1 MSEEMNPERLQQVVR
16 SIAIEKTAPVK
27 EQVEMAVVVLQEA
40 FHNDVTVENFSWNNV
55 KLSDEVKKRY
65 IGRLLD
71 RSEFE
76 KNVVIESAA
85 VYNRV
90 QENEL
95 CNGRQDG
102 VSEGQNQGSATAFNA
117 CPGVR
122 RAIEVIFETAFEYGL
137 EAIFKQ
143 LIKVFPQSYEALT
156 HPVGITE
163 GSLEEKVVD
172 EVVNAENGLK
182 KKGLALLKR
191 AYRHL
196 AVCLVVHRHKC
207 ECTNEINAAS
217 MATYTSCTTCLWAEA
232 YGFIPTS
239 FTEEVDDQPEK
250 TAHFD
255 LLDGDDVEALDRVS
269 HMASIR
275 KAYGAGPTSLD
286 EKKYVDQSGRLIEGR
301 SFKIE
306 MQENDYSGKID
317 VRDMLGKMCN
327 EIPDTMLQQEGE
339 RVKRLEN
346 GLPGYYLKWR
356 QFFKN
361 DPTRYYSR
369 RIPMER
375 NVSDWLSVGCV
386 DDLRIRNRYGI
397 DEQTALWCIG
407 ALCVLVEK
415 MRHIQQW
422 TENPTYS
429 IKVLDFVQLVRI
441 LFGDALISHPA
452 CIEVLVNKC
461 PFLDPR
467 SKNANLID
475 SLSDSSKIR
484 ARVYV
489 DMNQVDKMSPQGR
502 WKQPVIL
509 LQAARDVVEKHLV
522 SKKWKYRENGGLDER
537 SVVQLM
543 CADVFKMLEK
553 VMDESVQFPR
563 RCVPMYIPLA
573 AARSMTQGILSDV
586 WEELDFYPV
595 KWNEETFSIY
605 TGRSIGY
612 VGKPF
617 EVRKAQASSE
627 INECLR
633 RLTDFYDPRE
643 GNVIKMTGKKGNVA
657 NQWRYVV
664 LKGPIKIQGDMAS
677 REYEIGLK
685 SSREIDNILFREY
698 GSLCNKE
705 SRINI
710 CNDILTKRVILGS
723 IVKGDGHVNPEEVP
737 TAVVTKEYKEATWA
751 RLGLQTAIMYAVDT
765 EMAEVESRATV
776 NTKWSVEGLP
786 ACSKAQEY
794 GLNPADGIAE
804 VSESEAESVKPTNLT
819 ALRAE
824 ASKLGKEMGREA
836 KSPTVSLASEAS
848 NFASSEVSRATLQY
862 FITNLRSPVTPETGS
877 QEKSGS
883 KSEEMTRG
891 DVNEWWDI
899 AIALFNQVERESLES
914 SEEPEV
920 EALTVAEVVAKGTEL
935 REAGVSP
942 LDVKDAAARIVLK
955 DQNQSMTLCEWDKIF
970 FGLHSW
976 QQALGGVGNER
987 TNRQYDPVVL
997 NIGYMTKSTE
1007 AWKEKQEKEFHPKLL
1022 LVHPAR
1028 RPVVSAVKILMDGL
1042 RERGLLWWIGQVEKQ
1057 DQHGNITLSLVR
1069 LCNTEAN
1076 EEGSERSTQS
1086 LESHILY
1093 LKGRQNLDLVIP
1105 ARALEWLMN
1114 YNSFARYMQI
1124 VPTKAK
1130 LWVKIDVFF
1139 DPVYLNGDEWQ
1150 FFVTNLAIPNYSQV
1164 QLEGE
1169 PWEETIKRS
1178 GYSAAEKF
1186 GEKVLTWRRSDE
1198 EVPASMF
1205 SYKERIRLIRKSDP
1219 KDQREIG
1226 SEWPGSNVVTVKF
1239 SDYQDRRSWLHC
1251 DKWSVFPAMWL
1262 DQLCPMGRIGSAAM
1276 QQMNEKTRGIFHSEH
1291 IRTQEGVKLW
1301 EKGMYPEWKSQWED
1315 FTGKMKW
1322 DGTDLEHKMESKD
1335 ELVVSFEVS
1344 QLYVANLI
1352 SVARDSW
1359 PGMARQKLTEKLK
1372 KNPTGSEHLNETF
1385 LWNQKDAPDMVR
1397 DKCVTP
1403 VLETAKVKIP
1413 KPERVCCGN
1422 VIIKPNQ
1429 DSSLMDE
1436 MTQKARKSQVSLI
1449 RQPDPDEKTEEK
1461 GKQSGGKWNSYAVY
1475 SEGKQ
1480 QSFEEQVGKMS
1491 EAEMEQ
1497 MAKLLAQRKN
1507 KSEAN
1512 DDVCV
1517 NGKACPNGAW
1527 QSSQQN
1533 ANESNGWQN
1542 WSESDWN
1549 QARNLQKAHDE
1560 QREEENDA
1568 KDQPNEPSESSTGR
1582 KRSGE
1587 KVPVASAASTV
1598 WGRKKYV
1605 TESRD

>member
-1 MSEEMNPERLQQVVR
+1 MSEEMSPERLQQVVR
-16 SIAIEKTAPVK
+16 TIAIEKTAAEK
-27 EQVEMAVVVLQEA
+27 EQVEMAVVILQKA
-40 FHNDVTVENFSWNNV
+40 FHEDVTVENFSWNNV
-55 KLSDEVKKRY
+55 KLSDEVKRRY

-71 RSEFE
+71 RNEFE

-102 VSEGQNQGSATAFNA
+102 ISEGQNKGSSTAFSA

-122 RAIEVIFETAFEYGL
+122 RAIEIIFETAFEYGL
-137 EAIFKQ
+137 EACFKQ
-143 LIKVFPQSYEALT
+143 LIEVFPQSYEALT
-156 HPVGITE
+156 HPAEITE
-163 GSLEEKVVD
+163 GSLEEQVIN
-172 EVVNAENGLK
+172 EVLNSENRLK

-196 AVCLVVHRHKC
+196 AVCLVVHKHKC
-207 ECTNEINAAS
+207 ECSNEINAAS

-232 YGFIPTS
+232 YGFIPNS
-239 FTEEVDDQPEK
+239 ITEEVNDQPVK

-255 LLDGDDVEALDRVS
+255 LLDGDDVDVLNQVS

-275 KAYGAGPTSLD
+275 KTYGAGATSLD
-286 EKKYVDQSGRLIEGR
+286 EKKYVDQTGRLVDGK

-306 MQENDYSGKID
+306 MYENDYSGKID

-327 EIPDTMLQQEGE
+327 EIPGTMIQQEGE
-339 RVKRLEN
+339 RVKRLDEA
-346 GLPGYYLKWR
+346 LPGYYLKWR
-356 QFFKN
+356 QFLKN

-369 RIPMER
+369 RIPVER
-375 NVSDWLSVGCV
+375 NVSDWLSGGCV
-386 DDLRIRNRYGI
+386 ADLRIRNRYGI
-397 DEQTALWCIG
+397 DEQTGLWCIG
-407 ALCVLVEK
+407 ALCILVEK

-422 TENPTYS
+422 EVNPTYS
-429 IKVLDFVQLVRI
+429 LKVLDFVQLVRI

-461 PFLDPR
+461 PFLAPQ

-475 SLSDSSKIR
+475 SVSDSSKIR

-489 DMNQVDKMSPQGR
+489 DMDEVDKMAPQGR
-502 WKQPVIL
+502 WKQPLIL
-509 LQAARDVVEKHLV
+509 LQAARGVVEKFLV
-522 SKKWKYRENGGLDER
+522 SKKWKYRESGGLDER
-537 SVVQLM
+537 SVVDCM
-543 CADVFKMLEK
+543 CSDVFKLLEK
-553 VMDESVQFPR
+553 VMDECVQFPR
-563 RCVPMYIPLA
+563 RSVPMYIPLA
-573 AARSMTQGILSDV
+573 AARSMTNGILSDV

-605 TGRSIGY
+605 TGKSIGY
-612 VGKPF
+612 VGRPF
-617 EVRKAQASSE
+617 EVRKAQATSE

-633 RLTDFYDPRE
+633 RLTEFYDPRE
-643 GNVIKMTGKKGNVA
+643 GNVFKMCKKKGNVA

-664 LKGPIKIQGDMAS
+664 LKGPIKVQGDVAS
-677 REYEIGLK
+677 REYETGLK
-685 SSREIDNILFREY
+685 TTSEIDRIIFKEN
-698 GSLCNKE
+698 GSLCNMQ

-751 RLGLQTAIMYAVDT
+751 RLGLQTAIMYAVESEQTD
-765 EMAEVESRATV
+765 VESRATV

-786 ACSKAQEY
+786 ACSKAREY

-804 VSESEAESVKPTNLT
+804 VSESEAESVKPTKLSV
-819 ALRAE
+819 LRAE
-824 ASKLGKEMGREA
+824 ASKLGSEMGRDA
-836 KSPTVSLASEAS
+836 KSPTVSLASAVS
-848 NFASSEVSRATLQY
+848 SFANSEVSQGTLQY
-862 FITNLRSPVTPETGS
+862 FITNLRSPVSPEVVS
-877 QEKSGS
+877 QEKSDS
-883 KSEEMTRG
+883 KSQEMTRG
-891 DVNEWWDI
+891 DFNEWWDI
-899 AIALFNQVERESLES
+899 AIALFNQVERESFES
-914 SEEPEV
+914 CEEPEV
-920 EALTVAEVVAKGTEL
+920 EALTVAEVEAKGTEL

-942 LDVKDAAARIVLK
+942 LDVKNAAARIVLK
-955 DQNQSMTLCEWDKIF
+955 DQHQSVTLSEWDKRF

-1007 AWKEKQEKEFHPKLL
+1007 AWTEKQEKEFHSKLL

-1028 RPVVSAVKILMDGL
+1028 RSVVSAVKIMMDGL

-1076 EEGSERSTQS
+1076 GEGSERDTQS
-1086 LESHILY
+1086 IESHILY

-1150 FFVTNLAIPNYSQV
+1150 FFVTNLAMPNYYQAP
-1164 QLEGE
+1164 LEGE

-1178 GYSAAEKF
+1178 GYAPAEQF
-1186 GEKVLTWRRSDE
+1186 GEKVLTWRRADE

-1205 SYKERIRLIRKSDP
+1205 SYKERIRLIHKSDP
-1219 KDQREIG
+1219 KDQRDIG
-1226 SEWPGSNVVTVKF
+1226 VEWPGSNVVTVKY
-1239 SDYQDRRSWLHC
+1239 SDYQDRRGWLHC

-1291 IRTQEGVKLW
+1291 IRTREGVKLW
-1301 EKGMYPEWKSQWED
+1301 ERGMYPEWKAQWED

-1322 DGTDLEHKMESKD
+1322 DGTDLEHKGESKN

-1352 SVARDSW
+1352 SVARDCWS
-1359 PGMARQKLTEKLK
+1359 GMARQKLTEKLK

-1403 VLETAKVKIP
+1403 LLETAKVKIP
-1413 KPERVCCGN
+1413 KPERVCCGD
-1422 VIIKPNQ
+1422 VITMPSQ
-1429 DSSLMDE
+1429 CGSLMEE
-1436 MTQKARKSQVSLI
+1436 MTQKGKRKSQVSLI
-1449 RQPDPDEKTEEK
+1449 RQPDPDEKGEEK

-1480 QSFEEQVGKMS
+1480 QPYEEQVGKMS
-1491 EAEMEQ
+1491 EAEVEMI
-1497 MAKLLAQRKN
+1497 LAQRRN
-1507 KSEAN
+1507 KSAATEN
-1512 DDVCV
+1512 SSDH
-1517 NGKACPNGAW
+1517 GKGPQSGDW

-1549 QARNLQKAHDE
+1549 QARNLQKAHDM
-1560 QREEENDA
+1560 QREQENEA
-1568 KDQPNEPSESSTGR
+1568 KEQPNEPSESSNGR
-1582 KRSGE
+1582 KRSGD
-1587 KVPVASAASTV
+1587 KVPVLSASSTV
-1598 WGRKKYV
+1598 WGRKKYM
-1605 TESRD
+1605 TESQD